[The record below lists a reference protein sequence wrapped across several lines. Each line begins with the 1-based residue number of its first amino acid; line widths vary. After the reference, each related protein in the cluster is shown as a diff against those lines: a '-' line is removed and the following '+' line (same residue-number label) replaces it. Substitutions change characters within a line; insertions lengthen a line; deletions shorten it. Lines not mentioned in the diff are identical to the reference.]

1 VLVQPPEAPSPKRE
15 TREGTTPFHKK
26 RRRRRDN
33 ELGQVLLRKGFIT
46 PVQLRQALAIQG
58 QQGGHVGKILRNMGA
73 CDSSAIAEALVEQ
86 VRTAR
91 ARGRQRDL
99 VRAARANPSIMGLTV
114 RCRPGL
120 VALVLLA
127 GDLVSLGIAAGV
139 MWWFVSDDVLSIAQR
154 VVLVSVAPLCVMALA
169 VSRLY
174 AVTPPSPPDEIRS
187 TVGVITL
194 VYVGSWMLSIAAR
207 VVPVNSLSHGA
218 WVLAFLISVVLVP
231 LVRGILRSTF
241 SKRPWWGHGVVVI
254 GAGRVGRAVVE
265 TLLRRPQLGLKPIAI
280 LDDDPARQGSV
291 RVAWGEDDM
300 VVEPVGEPTQT
311 ELEPPS
317 SDRQAALEQFAEV
330 GGVPVVG
337 GIGLAAVLAQRLRIE
352 TVVIAM
358 PEMDSP
364 AVLGLIERFGDSYT
378 DVLVIPDLFNLAH
391 FGAPTRYLG
400 GVLGIEVQRQLMH
413 RGPRFA
419 KRTMDVVLT
428 IFGGLLIL
436 PILVLLGLL
445 IWFDSRGGVF
455 YVQKRLGQ
463 DGVRFNALKFR
474 TMHSDADRRLA
485 ELLETNADL
494 RAEYLQFHKL
504 SLDPRITRVGRFLRK
519 YSLDELPQLWN
530 VVKGEMSL
538 VGPRPYLEKEIP
550 DMQQKEAIV
559 LRVRPG
565 LTGIW
570 QVTTRNESTF
580 EERVNL
586 DVEYVRN
593 WSPWLDLYIL
603 ARTFS
608 VVVGGTGS

>member
-1 VLVQPPEAPSPKRE
+1 VLVPPPEGSEAKPPAQK
-15 TREGTTPFHKK
+15 GVTPFHRR

-46 PVQLRQALAIQG
+46 PVQLRQALSVQAHE
-58 QQGGHVGKILRNMGA
+58 GGHVGKILRKMGA
-73 CDSSAIAEALVEQ
+73 CDSAAIAEALVEQ

-91 ARGRQRDL
+91 ARGRQRNL
-99 VRAARANPSIMGLTV
+99 VRAARDNPSIVGLSV
-114 RCRPGL
+114 PSRPGL
-120 VALVLLA
+120 VVLVLLL
-127 GDLVSLGIAAGV
+127 GDLLSLSFGAAL
-139 MWWFVSDDVLSIAQR
+139 MWWFVSEDRLSLAQR
-154 VVLVSVAPLCVMALA
+154 VVMLTLVPVCMMALA

-187 TVGVITL
+187 TTGVITL
-194 VYVGSWMLSIAAR
+194 AFVASWMVSVAAR
-207 VVPVNSLSHGA
+207 VVPAKSLSHGA
-218 WVLAFLISVVLVP
+218 WLVALVLSVLLVP
-231 LVRGILRSTF
+231 LVRGILRSALA
-241 SKRPWWGHGVVVI
+241 KRPWWGHGVVVI

-300 VVEPVGEPTQT
+300 VVEPVESTQA

-337 GIGLAAVLAQRLRIE
+337 GLGLAAVLAQRLEIE

-358 PEMDSP
+358 PEMDSS
-364 AVLGLIERFGDSYT
+364 AVLSLIERFGDSYT
-378 DVLVIPDLFNLAH
+378 NVLVIPDLFNLAH

-413 RGPRFA
+413 RGPRIA
-419 KRTMDVVLT
+419 KRAMDLVLT
-428 IFGGLLIL
+428 VIGGVAIS
-436 PILVLLGLL
+436 PILIALSLL
-445 IWFDSRGGVF
+445 IWLDSRGGVF
-455 YVQKRLGQ
+455 FMQKRLGQ
-463 DGVRFNALKFR
+463 DGVRFSALKFR
-474 TMHSDADRRLA
+474 TMHKDADRRLT

-494 RAEYLQFHKL
+494 RAEYTQFHKL
-504 SLDPRITRVGRFLRK
+504 SVDPRITRFGRFLRK
-519 YSLDELPQLWN
+519 YNLDELPQLWN
-530 VVKGEMSL
+530 VLKGEMSL

-603 ARTFS
+603 ARTVT